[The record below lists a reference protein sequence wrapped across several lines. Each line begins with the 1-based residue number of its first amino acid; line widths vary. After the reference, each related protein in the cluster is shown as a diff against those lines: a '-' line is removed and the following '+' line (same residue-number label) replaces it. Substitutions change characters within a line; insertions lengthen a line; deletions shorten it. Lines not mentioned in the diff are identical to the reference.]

1 MAIENFQPDLNNVN
15 LNIIEIHFKNSRKST
30 VWMIQMY

>member
-15 LNIIEIHFKNSRKST
+15 LNIIEIHIKNSRKST
-30 VWMIQMY
+30 FWMIQMY